1 MWVMVVKMVWC
12 VVSNSAGAKIVP
24 LQKTTFIDED
34 GIGVLVAVHYQS
46 SLKGVC
52 LQKKNIICDRGCMY
66 VSQLT
71 SEELKKKKNGGISS
85 QRTTII
91 QYP

>member
-52 LQKKNIICDRGCMY
+52 LQKNIICDRGCMY